1 MKNKRIKLIGFMI
14 FTVMVLGGCSGSG
27 QLKEVLQEEYSVA
40 EFEEIL
46 VDYDGESIFIGQSEQ
61 DQVVI
66 KELMD
71 QKKKSYIAKMAISHG
86 QLTIKEGARPLVG
99 SIHTYLEIY
108 LPKDFNKKISL
119 HTTSGKIISNT
130 DLMLSEINAQ
140 TTNGEISISGLT
152 ADDLMVTTTNGET
165 QLESIN
171 GNIHYVST
179 NGNLTGRGLNG
190 SGDFKVTA
198 NGNLDLE
205 YFSIN
210 QDLTAYTKN
219 GEIKLELPS
228 GLNFKFHA
236 LSKNGEIK
244 TNFSEQISGTECDLE
259 GTIGDNPAVM
269 VSLETKNGN
278 MDVVYFNPE

>member
-46 VDYDGESIFIGQSEQ
+46 VDYDGESIFIGQSDQ

-108 LPKDFNKKISL
+108 LPKDFNKKYL
-119 HTTSGKIISNT
+119 FT
-130 DLMLSEINAQ
+130 
-140 TTNGEISISGLT
+140 
-152 ADDLMVTTTNGET
+152 
-165 QLESIN
+165 
-171 GNIHYVST
+171 
-179 NGNLTGRGLNG
+179 
-190 SGDFKVTA
+190 
-198 NGNLDLE
+198 
-205 YFSIN
+205 
-210 QDLTAYTKN
+210 
-219 GEIKLELPS
+219 P
-228 GLNFKFHA
+228 
-236 LSKNGEIK
+236 
-244 TNFSEQISGTECDLE
+244 
-259 GTIGDNPAVM
+259 PAVR
-269 VSLETKNGN
+269 S
-278 MDVVYFNPE
+278 FPIQI